1 MKADLV
7 IRGGRVFT
15 AEPSRLFVEAVAV
28 VGDRIAAVGSEAA
41 EASALKVIDLDGA
54 LATPGFIDA
63 HVHPASSGLDK
74 LRCHFDDADDAASA
88 LEAVASYAADNPDL
102 PWIIGA
108 GWPQS
113 WFANGCP
120 SKELLDR
127 VVSDR
132 PVLLTNTDGHG
143 AWANSKALAIAGI
156 DAGTPD
162 PPDGRIERLSDGSLQ
177 GTLHEGAIR
186 LVERYAPEDT
196 IDDLTAGLARGQ
208 EELLS
213 YGITGWQDAIVTE
226 DIQSAYIRLA
236 DEGRLKGRVV
246 GALWWDRNRGLEQVD
261 ELLARRER
269 WAPGFR
275 PIAVKLMLDGVV
287 ENFTASMLAPYL
299 DEMGRVT
306 DNRGIDFVDPEQL
319 GEVVTTLDGH
329 GFQCHFHAIG
339 DRAVR
344 NALDA
349 VELARER
356 NGSSTHRH
364 HIAHIQVIHPDD
376 IGRFAALD
384 VVANAQPLWAHHDEY
399 QTELTKPFLGPER
412 SGWQY
417 PFRSLFEGGGLM
429 GMGSDW
435 GVSTANVM
443 EEIHVAVTRK
453 WGDDEEPLVPDQ
465 ALDPIA
471 ALTAFTAGSAYINHA
486 ETETGTVSVGKL
498 ADLAVLDR
506 DPLQEGQFREVK
518 VRSTVVGGEI
528 VYEGR

>member
-1 MKADLV
+1 MRADLV
-7 IRGGRVFT
+7 ITGGRIFT
-15 AEPSRLFVEAVAV
+15 ARRDDPFVSAVAI
-28 VGDRIAAVGSEAA
+28 VGDRIEAVGPEADKV
-41 EASALKVIDLDGA
+41 SAREVIDLDGA

-74 LRCHFDDADDAASA
+74 LRCHFDDADDVSSA
-88 LEAVASYAADNPDL
+88 LEAVASYAAANPDL
-102 PWIIGA
+102 HWIVGA

-113 WFANGCP
+113 WFPNGCP
-120 SKELLDR
+120 SKELLDA

-143 AWANSKALAIAGI
+143 AWANTKALEIAGI
-156 DAGTPD
+156 DASTPD
-162 PPDGRIERLSDGSLQ
+162 PPDGRIERLFDGRPQ

-186 LVERYAPEDT
+186 LVEKHAPKDT

-213 YGITGWQDAIVTE
+213 FGITGWQDAIVTE
-226 DIQSAYIRLA
+226 DIQAAYLRLA
-236 DEGRLKGRVV
+236 GEGRLKGRVV
-246 GALWWDRNRGLEQVD
+246 GALWWDRTRGLEQVE
-261 ELLARRER
+261 ELLERREQS
-269 WAPGFR
+269 APGFR
-275 PIAVKLMLDGVV
+275 PTAVKLMLDGVV
-287 ENFTASMLAPYL
+287 ENFTASMLEPYL
-299 DEMGRVT
+299 DESGRTT

-319 GEVVTTLDGH
+319 TQIVTALDGH

-349 VELARER
+349 VEAARTR
-356 NGSSTHRH
+356 NGPSAHRH
-364 HIAHIQVIHPDD
+364 HIAHIQVIQPDD

-384 VVANAQPLWAHHDEY
+384 VVANAQPLWANNDDY
-399 QTELTKPFLGPER
+399 QTELTKPFLGSER

-417 PFRSLFEGGGLM
+417 PFRSLLDAGARM

-453 WGDDEEPLVPDQ
+453 WDDDEEPLDAKQ

-471 ALTAFTAGSAYINHA
+471 ALAAFTAGSAYINHA

-506 DPLQEGQFREVK
+506 DPLQKGPFRETK

-528 VYEGR
+528 VYEGW